1 MPKKNHQNE
10 ALASAK
16 MRSSG
21 LLSGSS
27 QQVYPI
33 APSAASL
40 RNEVSSSTALPHLAE
55 VSAGTKLRS
64 RGSLRRAREVEHEL
78 DFDGLHD
85 RQQHPSRTRSQR
97 REKTDLPQAPKPDAF
112 EFIPAPKLRAKL
124 GISAVTLWRWR
135 HDKENGFPAPKV
147 INGRLYFPLGAVVAW
162 LARQGDTA

>member
-1 MPKKNHQNE
+1 MPKKKNHQNE
-10 ALASAK
+10 ALSSGK
-16 MRSSG
+16 MRSRG
-21 LLSGSS
+21 FLSGSS
-27 QQVYPI
+27 QRVYPI

-40 RNEVSSSTALPHLAE
+40 RNEASSSTALPHLTE
-55 VSAGTKLRS
+55 VSAGAKFRS

-85 RQQHPSRTRSQR
+85 RQQHPSRARSQR
-97 REKTDLPQAPKPDAF
+97 REKTGLAPKPDTF

-135 HDKENGFPAPKV
+135 HDQANGFPAPKV

-162 LARQGDTA
+162 MARQGDAA

>member
-27 QQVYPI
+27 QQVCPI

-85 RQQHPSRTRSQR
+85 RQQHPS
-97 REKTDLPQAPKPDAF
+97 QAPKPDAF

-147 INGRLYFPLGAVVAW
+147 INGRLYFPLGAVAAW

>member
-1 MPKKNHQNE
+1 MPKKNRQNE

-27 QQVYPI
+27 QQAYPI

-55 VSAGTKLRS
+55 VSAGT
-64 RGSLRRAREVEHEL
+64 
-78 DFDGLHD
+78 
-85 RQQHPSRTRSQR
+85 
-97 REKTDLPQAPKPDAF
+97 KTDLPQAPKPDAF

-135 HDKENGFPAPKV
+135 HDKENGFPVPKV

-162 LARQGDTA
+162 LARQGDAA

>member
-55 VSAGTKLRS
+55 VTAGAKLRS
-64 RGSLRRAREVEHEL
+64 RGSLRRPREVEHEP

-85 RQQHPSRTRSQR
+85 RQQHSTRTRSQR
-97 REKTDLPQAPKPDAF
+97 REKIDLPQAPKPEAF
-112 EFIPAPKLRAKL
+112 EFIPGPKLRARI

-135 HDKENGFPAPKV
+135 HDKEKGFPAPKV
-147 INGRLYFPLGAVVAW
+147 INGRLYFALGAVVAW
-162 LARQGDTA
+162 LARQADAA